1 MNIIDKSTYERLKA
15 KKRKTA
21 VEKAQITMYE
31 ESIKDSQLV
40 VVHDVLLDNLH
51 NVAINLIEG
60 LNNAQ
65 VTRVIKSIER
75 CCATVIKRKCG
86 DWLGGGEE

>member
-1 MNIIDKSTYERLKA
+1 MNIIDKCTYEQLKA

-21 VEKAQITMYE
+21 VDKAQITMYE

-40 VVHDVLLDNLH
+40 AVHDVLLDNLH
-51 NVAINLIEG
+51 IEAINLIEV

-65 VTRVIKSIER
+65 VTRTIKSIER

-86 DWLGGGEE
+86 MLAGGDEE

>member
-1 MNIIDKSTYERLKA
+1 MNIIDKSTYDQLKA

-21 VEKAQITMYE
+21 VDKANITMYE

-40 VVHDVLLDNLH
+40 VVHDVLIGHLH
-51 NVAINLIEG
+51 NGVNDLIEG

-75 CCATVIKRKCG
+75 CCNTLIKRKCG
-86 DWLGGGEE
+86 MLAGGDEE